1 MRKYCRKGCPL
12 YAIQALELVED
23 DKPSL
28 EDHPTLREYKDVFPE
43 EVLGLPPRRDIDFS
57 IELASGV
64 VSVSRTPYRMSTPE
78 LVELKLQL
86 KEMMDRGYIR
96 PSISPWGAPVLFVKK
111 KDGTLRLCIDYRQ
124 LNKVT
129 IKKKYPLPWIDDLFN
144 QLGGASIFSKID
156 LRSGYHQV
164 RIKGVDIHK
173 TAFRTRYGHYEFVVV
188 PFGLTNAPATFMCLM
203 NNVLR
208 KFLDKFV
215 LVFIDDILIYS
226 KNIEE
231 HEEHLR
237 LVLQVL
243 REHQL
248 YAKFSKCD
256 FFQKKIHYLGHVM
269 FEEGVAVDP
278 NKIKSIMEWP
288 TPRDVSD
295 IRSFMR
301 LVGYYRRFI
310 KGFSKIGCPITSL
323 QKKGVKF
330 LWTPKCEERFQSLKH
345 LLTHAPMLK
354 IIDPKADFL
363 VCTDACKEGLE
374 GVLMQEGSV
383 F

>member
-1 MRKYCRKGCPL
+1 MRNYCRKGCPL
-12 YAIQALELVED
+12 YAIQVLESVED

-28 EDHPTLREYKDVFPE
+28 EDHPTLREYRDVFLK
-43 EVLGLPPRRDIDFS
+43 EVPGLPPRRDIEFS
-57 IELASGV
+57 IELAPGA

-96 PSISPWGAPVLFVKK
+96 PSVSPWGALVLFVKK

-129 IKKKYPLPWIDDLFN
+129 IKNKYPLPQIDDLFD

-164 RIKGVDIHK
+164 QIKGEDIHK

-188 PFGLTNAPATFMCLM
+188 TFGLTNAPATFMCLM
-203 NNVLR
+203 NNVLS

-226 KNIEE
+226 KNREE

-237 LVLQVL
+237 CVLQVL
-243 REHQL
+243 REH
-248 YAKFSKCD
+248 
-256 FFQKKIHYLGHVM
+256 
-269 FEEGVAVDP
+269 
-278 NKIKSIMEWP
+278 
-288 TPRDVSD
+288 
-295 IRSFMR
+295 
-301 LVGYYRRFI
+301 
-310 KGFSKIGCPITSL
+310 
-323 QKKGVKF
+323 
-330 LWTPKCEERFQSLKH
+330 
-345 LLTHAPMLK
+345 
-354 IIDPKADFL
+354 
-363 VCTDACKEGLE
+363 
-374 GVLMQEGSV
+374 
-383 F
+383 